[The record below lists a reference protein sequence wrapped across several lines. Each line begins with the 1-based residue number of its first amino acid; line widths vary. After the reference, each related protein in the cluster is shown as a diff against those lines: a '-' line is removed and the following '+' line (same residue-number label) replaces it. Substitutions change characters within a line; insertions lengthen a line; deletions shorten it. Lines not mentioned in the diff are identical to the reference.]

1 MQTPPQLDPIR
12 FEVVRNALVEATQEM
27 ASSYGVAVDSE
38 TWAVDPGETSGL
50 RSAASRACQ
59 SRR

>member
-50 RSAASRACQ
+50 RSAAS
-59 SRR
+59 